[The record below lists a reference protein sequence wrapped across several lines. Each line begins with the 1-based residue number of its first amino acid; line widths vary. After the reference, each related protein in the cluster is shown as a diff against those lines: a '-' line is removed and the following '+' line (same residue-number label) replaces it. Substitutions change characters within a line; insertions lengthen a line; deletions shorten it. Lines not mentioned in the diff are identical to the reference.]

1 MCLEPVDI
9 DEQNKS
15 TFLRKSSQFV
25 EKKEPCT
32 EVCATV
38 HSELSVKVGQTEVK
52 FVDGFK
58 YKPSD
63 NDFKFN
69 FDASKETDNTSEH
82 GNVEGHTS
90 TEKREDVSG
99 TSTNFYKMQTS
110 ENSFRFSFPAPES

>member
-1 MCLEPVDI
+1 MP
-9 DEQNKS
+9 Q
-15 TFLRKSSQFV
+15 
-25 EKKEPCT
+25 
-32 EVCATV
+32 V
-38 HSELSVKVGQTEVK
+38 HSELSVKVGQTEVE

-69 FDASKETDNTSEH
+69 FDACKETDNTSEH
-82 GNVEGHTS
+82 GNVEGRTS

-110 ENSFRFSFPAPES
+110 EDSFRFSFPAPES